1 MKEKNCIICGELKPL
16 SEYYKHP
23 QMGDGHL
30 NKCKACTKRQ
40 ANERHHTLN
49 QDEEWMESERV
60 RNREKYH
67 RLAYKDRQDELR
79 TERRPWHNTTKLK
92 NLSSRLKIPKGFNG
106 HHWNY
111 NNDYLEDVFIMPFRE
126 HKTAHRFISLDNN
139 TLMYRTTDGEL
150 LDTREKHFDYLV
162 KMGVKF

>member
-30 NKCKACTKRQ
+30 NKCKSCTKRQ

-49 QDEEWMESERV
+49 NDESWMESERA
-60 RNREKYH
+60 RHREKYR
-67 RLAYKDRQDELR
+67 RLGYKEKQLEWDANK
-79 TERRPWHNTTKLK
+79 PWKKTSTYKKLARKLK
-92 NLSSRLKIPKGFNG
+92 LSEGIEA

-111 NNDYLEDVFIMPFRE
+111 ADDFLLDVFTLPIRE
-126 HKTAHRFISLDNN
+126 HKAAHGFLTLDFEAR
-139 TLMYRTTDGEL
+139 LFRTTDGEL